1 MSQKAQ
7 VLFQSESLIGRYVKL
22 TKHRRRLGGFGIVK
36 DLFWKRNEPWVV
48 VQLPTGSRMASAVS
62 WTDLARQG
70 RLTKKNRPQLAPD
83 RLIELAEFVGEMKL
97 RSRRKGK
104 KKNK

>member
-7 VLFQSESLIGRYVKL
+7 VLFEAESLIGRYVKM
-22 TKHRRRLGGFGIVK
+22 TKRRRRFGGFGVVK

-48 VQLPTGSRMASAVS
+48 VQLPTGRRVAAAVS
-62 WTDLARQG
+62 WTDLAQQA

-83 RLIELAEFVGEMKL
+83 GLIDLAKTVQAIKA
-97 RSRRKGK
+97 RRRQKGK
-104 KKNK
+104 RNK